1 MAEPTEKQQ
10 EDGNSRLGDVVKIVL
25 LGWSMA
31 ILTAN
36 YLGVF
41 KQSLDPTYP
50 ASILSGTAASFGLA
64 VGNNRKKKKNLQLR
78 NSRLPKSPNET
89 LCTAVDFGNPCRASA
104 SGHRS

>member
-1 MAEPTEKQQ
+1 MAETTEKQEQ
-10 EDGNSRLGDVVKIVL
+10 DDSNSRLGDVVKIVL

-64 VGNNRKKKKNLQLR
+64 VGNNRKKKDEPTIKEQA
-78 NSRLPKSPNET
+78 STSKPK
-89 LCTAVDFGNPCRASA
+89 
-104 SGHRS
+104 

>member
-1 MAEPTEKQQ
+1 MAEEQGKQEQ
-10 EDGNSRLGDVVKIVL
+10 ENDNSRLGDVIKVVL
-25 LGWSMA
+25 LSWAMA

-64 VGNNRKKKKNLQLR
+64 VGNNKKKKEEPTIKEQT
-78 NSRLPKSPNET
+78 STSKPK
-89 LCTAVDFGNPCRASA
+89 
-104 SGHRS
+104 

>member
-1 MAEPTEKQQ
+1 MAEPKETQGQ
-10 EDGNSRLGDVVKIVL
+10 EQDDGNSRLGDVVKIVL
-25 LGWSMA
+25 LAWAMA

-64 VGNNRKKKKNLQLR
+64 VGNNRKKKEEPTIKQE
-78 NSRLPKSPNET
+78 P
-89 LCTAVDFGNPCRASA
+89 SA
-104 SGHRS
+104 SKPK

>member
-1 MAEPTEKQQ
+1 MAEQQAKQEQ
-10 EDGNSRLGDVVKIVL
+10 EQEHDNSRLGDVIKVVL
-25 LGWSMA
+25 LAWAMA

-64 VGNNRKKKKNLQLR
+64 VGNNKKKKEQPTLKEETPT
-78 NSRLPKSPNET
+78 SKPK
-89 LCTAVDFGNPCRASA
+89 
-104 SGHRS
+104 

>member
-1 MAEPTEKQQ
+1 MAEPKETQGQ
-10 EDGNSRLGDVVKIVL
+10 EQDDGNSRLGDVVKIVL
-25 LGWSMA
+25 LSWAMA

-64 VGNNRKKKKNLQLR
+64 VGSNRKKKEEPTIKQEPTTAK
-78 NSRLPKSPNET
+78 PK
-89 LCTAVDFGNPCRASA
+89 
-104 SGHRS
+104 

>member
-1 MAEPTEKQQ
+1 MAETSEKQEQ
-10 EDGNSRLGDVVKIVL
+10 DDSNSRLGDVVKIVL

-41 KQSLDPTYP
+41 KPLLDPTYP

-64 VGNNRKKKKNLQLR
+64 VGNNRKKKDEPTIKEQP
-78 NSRLPKSPNET
+78 STSKPK
-89 LCTAVDFGNPCRASA
+89 
-104 SGHRS
+104 

>member
-1 MAEPTEKQQ
+1 MAETKEVQVQ
-10 EDGNSRLGDVVKIVL
+10 EQDDGNSRLGDVVKIVL

-64 VGNNRKKKKNLQLR
+64 VGNNRKKKEEPTIKEEP
-78 NSRLPKSPNET
+78 STSKPK
-89 LCTAVDFGNPCRASA
+89 
-104 SGHRS
+104 

>member
-1 MAEPTEKQQ
+1 MAADEKHDHEPH
-10 EDGNSRLGDVVKIVL
+10 SRLGDVVKITL

-50 ASILSGTAASFGLA
+50 ASILSGTAASFGLS
-64 VGNNRKKKKNLQLR
+64 VGSNRKKKD
-78 NSRLPKSPNET
+78 ET
-89 LCTAVDFGNPCRASA
+89 KVQDKEAQK
-104 SGHRS
+104 

>member
-1 MAEPTEKQQ
+1 MAEEQAKQEQ
-10 EDGNSRLGDVVKIVL
+10 ENDNSRLGDVIKVVL
-25 LGWSMA
+25 LAWAMA

-64 VGNNRKKKKNLQLR
+64 VGGNKKSKKEEPTIKEQ
-78 NSRLPKSPNET
+78 SPTSKPK
-89 LCTAVDFGNPCRASA
+89 
-104 SGHRS
+104 

>member
-1 MAEPTEKQQ
+1 MAEEQVKQEQ
-10 EDGNSRLGDVVKIVL
+10 ENDNSRLGDVIKVVL
-25 LGWSMA
+25 LAWAMA

-64 VGNNRKKKKNLQLR
+64 VGGNKKSKKEEPTIKEQTPTT
-78 NSRLPKSPNET
+78 SKPK
-89 LCTAVDFGNPCRASA
+89 
-104 SGHRS
+104 

>member
-1 MAEPTEKQQ
+1 MAEEQAKQEQ
-10 EDGNSRLGDVVKIVL
+10 ENDNSRLGDVIKVVL
-25 LGWSMA
+25 LSWAMA

-64 VGNNRKKKKNLQLR
+64 VGGNKKSKKEEPTIKEQTPT
-78 NSRLPKSPNET
+78 SKPK
-89 LCTAVDFGNPCRASA
+89 
-104 SGHRS
+104 

>member
-1 MAEPTEKQQ
+1 MAEEQAKQEQ
-10 EDGNSRLGDVVKIVL
+10 EQDNSRLGDVVKVVL
-25 LGWSMA
+25 LGWAMA

-64 VGNNRKKKKNLQLR
+64 VGGNKKKKEEPTIKTETTT
-78 NSRLPKSPNET
+78 SKPK
-89 LCTAVDFGNPCRASA
+89 
-104 SGHRS
+104 

>member
-1 MAEPTEKQQ
+1 MAETKEAQGPEQ
-10 EDGNSRLGDVVKIVL
+10 DDANSRLGDVVKIVL
-25 LGWSMA
+25 LAWAMA

-64 VGNNRKKKKNLQLR
+64 VGNNRKKKEEPTIKQEP
-78 NSRLPKSPNET
+78 STAKPK
-89 LCTAVDFGNPCRASA
+89 
-104 SGHRS
+104 

>member
-1 MAEPTEKQQ
+1 MAEEQAKQDQ
-10 EDGNSRLGDVVKIVL
+10 EQDNSRLGDVVKVVL
-25 LGWSMA
+25 LSWAMA

-64 VGNNRKKKKNLQLR
+64 VGGNKKKKEEPTIKAEAAT
-78 NSRLPKSPNET
+78 SKPK
-89 LCTAVDFGNPCRASA
+89 
-104 SGHRS
+104 

>member
-1 MAEPTEKQQ
+1 MAENKEAPSQEQ
-10 EDGNSRLGDVVKIVL
+10 EDASSRLGDLVKIVL
-25 LGWSMA
+25 LGWSMV

-64 VGNNRKKKKNLQLR
+64 VGSNRKKKEDTTIKEQQ
-78 NSRLPKSPNET
+78 
-89 LCTAVDFGNPCRASA
+89 SA
-104 SGHRS
+104 SKPK

>member
-1 MAEPTEKQQ
+1 MAEPTEKQTD
-10 EDGNSRLGDVVKIVL
+10 DGNSRLGDVVKIVL
-25 LGWSMA
+25 LSWSMA

-64 VGNNRKKKKNLQLR
+64 VGNNRKKKEEPTIKEQP
-78 NSRLPKSPNET
+78 STQKPK
-89 LCTAVDFGNPCRASA
+89 
-104 SGHRS
+104 

>member
-1 MAEPTEKQQ
+1 MAEEQAKQEQ
-10 EDGNSRLGDVVKIVL
+10 ENDNSRLGDVVKIVL
-25 LGWSMA
+25 LSWAMA

-64 VGNNRKKKKNLQLR
+64 VGANKKAKKEEPTIKEQT
-78 NSRLPKSPNET
+78 STSKPK
-89 LCTAVDFGNPCRASA
+89 
-104 SGHRS
+104 

>member
-1 MAEPTEKQQ
+1 MAEEQAKQDQ
-10 EDGNSRLGDVVKIVL
+10 EQDNSRLGDVVKVVL
-25 LGWSMA
+25 LSWAMA

-64 VGNNRKKKKNLQLR
+64 VGGNKKKKEEPTIKTEAAT
-78 NSRLPKSPNET
+78 SKPK
-89 LCTAVDFGNPCRASA
+89 
-104 SGHRS
+104 

>member
-1 MAEPTEKQQ
+1 MAETKEAQTQGQ
-10 EDGNSRLGDVVKIVL
+10 EDGSSRLGDVVKIVL

-64 VGNNRKKKKNLQLR
+64 VGNNRKKKEDTTIKEEP
-78 NSRLPKSPNET
+78 STSKPK
-89 LCTAVDFGNPCRASA
+89 
-104 SGHRS
+104 

>member
-1 MAEPTEKQQ
+1 MAEPKETKDQ
-10 EDGNSRLGDVVKIVL
+10 EQDDGNSRLGDVVKIVL
-25 LGWSMA
+25 LGWAMA

-64 VGNNRKKKKNLQLR
+64 VGSNRKKKEEPTIKEEPT
-78 NSRLPKSPNET
+78 SAKPK
-89 LCTAVDFGNPCRASA
+89 
-104 SGHRS
+104 

>member
-1 MAEPTEKQQ
+1 MAEPKETKVQ
-10 EDGNSRLGDVVKIVL
+10 EQDDGNSRLGDVVKIVL
-25 LGWSMA
+25 LGWAMA

-64 VGNNRKKKKNLQLR
+64 VGGNRKKKEEPTIKQEPTTAK
-78 NSRLPKSPNET
+78 PK
-89 LCTAVDFGNPCRASA
+89 
-104 SGHRS
+104 

>member
-1 MAEPTEKQQ
+1 MAEPKETKGQ
-10 EDGNSRLGDVVKIVL
+10 EQDDGNSRLGDVGKIVL
-25 LGWSMA
+25 LGWAMA

-64 VGNNRKKKKNLQLR
+64 VGGNRKKKEEPTIKQEPTTAK
-78 NSRLPKSPNET
+78 PK
-89 LCTAVDFGNPCRASA
+89 
-104 SGHRS
+104 

>member
-1 MAEPTEKQQ
+1 MATDAKQEHDNQ
-10 EDGNSRLGDVVKIVL
+10 SRLGDVVKVVL

-64 VGNNRKKKKNLQLR
+64 VGSNRKKKED
-78 NSRLPKSPNET
+78 PKVQVGET
-89 LCTAVDFGNPCRASA
+89 PQR
-104 SGHRS
+104 

>member
-1 MAEPTEKQQ
+1 MAEPKKTQDQEQ
-10 EDGNSRLGDVVKIVL
+10 EDSNSRLGDVVKIVL
-25 LGWSMA
+25 LGWAMA

-64 VGNNRKKKKNLQLR
+64 VGSNRKKKEETTIKQEP
-78 NSRLPKSPNET
+78 STAKPK
-89 LCTAVDFGNPCRASA
+89 
-104 SGHRS
+104 

>member
-1 MAEPTEKQQ
+1 MAETKEAQGQ
-10 EDGNSRLGDVVKIVL
+10 EQDDGNSRLGDVIKVVL
-25 LGWSMA
+25 LAWAMA

-64 VGNNRKKKKNLQLR
+64 VGNNRKKKEEPTIKEEP
-78 NSRLPKSPNET
+78 STSKPK
-89 LCTAVDFGNPCRASA
+89 
-104 SGHRS
+104 

>member
-1 MAEPTEKQQ
+1 MAEEQVKQEQ
-10 EDGNSRLGDVVKIVL
+10 ENDNSRLGDVIKVVL
-25 LGWSMA
+25 LAWAMA

-64 VGNNRKKKKNLQLR
+64 VGNNRKKKEDPTLKEQ
-78 NSRLPKSPNET
+78 SSTSKPK
-89 LCTAVDFGNPCRASA
+89 
-104 SGHRS
+104 

>member
-1 MAEPTEKQQ
+1 MAEPKETKGQ
-10 EDGNSRLGDVVKIVL
+10 EQDDGNSRLGDVVKIVL
-25 LGWSMA
+25 LGWAMA

-64 VGNNRKKKKNLQLR
+64 VGSNRKKKEEPTIKQEPTTAK
-78 NSRLPKSPNET
+78 PK
-89 LCTAVDFGNPCRASA
+89 
-104 SGHRS
+104 

>member
-1 MAEPTEKQQ
+1 MAEEQAKQEQ
-10 EDGNSRLGDVVKIVL
+10 ENDNSRLGDVIKVVL
-25 LGWSMA
+25 LAWAMA

-64 VGNNRKKKKNLQLR
+64 VGGNKKAKKEEPTIKEQTPT
-78 NSRLPKSPNET
+78 SKPK
-89 LCTAVDFGNPCRASA
+89 
-104 SGHRS
+104 

>member
-1 MAEPTEKQQ
+1 MAEPKETQNQEQ

-25 LGWSMA
+25 LGWAMA

-64 VGNNRKKKKNLQLR
+64 VGNNRKKKEEPTIKEQP
-78 NSRLPKSPNET
+78 STAKPK
-89 LCTAVDFGNPCRASA
+89 
-104 SGHRS
+104 